1 MNIIRNTNISKKLIA
16 VFSVI
21 ILLMFSLTIFNTY
34 NMKVSNDELLTLYNE
49 DTQGILYIG
58 KVSEIALEN
67 YLITNF
73 LCNDENSGDKE
84 KIINTIEENR
94 VKCNDYIEKYKETIS
109 GDDEDTLYTN
119 IFLNSFGEYNKVV
132 DDIVALSMRG
142 DKEGAKALIPEL
154 TRQKEAYTWDLNK
167 IVDMNET
174 WAVQSVEESKVRYK
188 RSVFISNTYLILA
201 IIFSIVCS
209 FLIIKEIRGYLKK
222 IGLLSNRMAEYNL
235 SEEIN
240 IERKNEFGTIAN
252 SLNKA
257 QDNIKELLKVLIEST
272 EDMSA
277 GSEEL
282 YATVEEMTS
291 QLEEISA
298 SANNI
303 NSTVQETSATAE
315 ELYASISEVS
325 SRTIVLEEKA
335 NEGRGNAEKISK
347 KAYDTKVSTKA
358 LLDNNEKVF
367 LSVKEEIIEA
377 MNKAKVVDE
386 IMVMANTINEIAEQ
400 TNLLALNAAI
410 EAARAGEQGKGF
422 AVVADEVRTLA
433 EQSSEAVKD
442 VQTTIKDVREAFNK
456 IAGSSNKLLTFI
468 SEDVSKE
475 GYKLLELGNDYEEDG
490 IFMNKMSSDIAS
502 MSTEINETTKDINSA
517 VEEVAGMAQNSA
529 ENVSSIKDYISEATE
544 AMEQVAVTAQ
554 TQAESAQKLTE
565 LVAKFNI

>member
-1 MNIIRNTNISKKLIA
+1 MNIIRNTSISKKLIA

-21 ILLMFSLTIFNTY
+21 ILLMFSLTIFNSY
-34 NMKVSNDELLTLYNE
+34 NMKVSNGELIALYNE
-49 DTQGILYIG
+49 DTKGILYIG

-67 YLITNF
+67 DLLTNL
-73 LCNDENSGDKE
+73 LCTDESSGNKE
-84 KIINTIEENR
+84 KIINTIKENR
-94 VKCNDYIEKYKETIS
+94 VKCNDYIEKYKETIF
-109 GDDEDTLYTN
+109 GDEEDTLYTN
-119 IFLNSFGEYNKVV
+119 IFLNSFSEYNKIV
-132 DDIVALSMRG
+132 DEIIALTMKG

-154 TRQKEAYTWDLNK
+154 DRQKEGYTWDLNN
-167 IVDMNET
+167 IVNMNES
-174 WAVQSVEESKVRYK
+174 WAVQSVEESKARYK
-188 RSVFISNTYLILA
+188 RSVFISNIYLILA
-201 IIFSIVCS
+201 IIFSVVCS

-222 IGLLSNRMAEYNL
+222 IGLLSNRISEYNL

-240 IERKNEFGTIAN
+240 IEKNNEFGIIAN

-257 QDNIKELLKVLIEST
+257 QDNIRELLKVLIEST

-303 NSTVQETSATAE
+303 SSTVQETSATAE

-347 KAYDTKVSTKA
+347 KANDTKVSTKT
-358 LLDNNEKVF
+358 LLDSNEKVF
-367 LSVKEEIIEA
+367 SSVKEEIIEA

-386 IMVMANTINEIAEQ
+386 IMIMADTINEIAEQ

-433 EQSSEAVKD
+433 EQSREAVKD
-442 VQTTIKDVREAFNK
+442 VQATIKDVREAFNK
-456 IAGSSNKLLTFI
+456 IASSSNKLLAFI
-468 SEDVSKE
+468 NEDVSKE
-475 GYKLLELGNDYEEDG
+475 GYKLLELGKDYEEDG
-490 IFMNKMSSDIAS
+490 VFMNKMSSDIAS

-517 VEEVAGMAQNSA
+517 VEEVAGMAQKSA
-529 ENVSSIKDYISEATE
+529 ENVSSIKDYILEATE

-565 LVAKFNI
+565 LVAKFNM

>member
-109 GDDEDTLYTN
+109 GDYEDTLYTN

-132 DDIVALSMRG
+132 DDIVALIMRG

-154 TRQKEAYTWDLNK
+154 NRQKEAYTWDLNK

-335 NEGRGNAEKISK
+335 NEGRGNTEKISK

-502 MSTEINETTKDINSA
+502 MSTEINKTTKDINSA

-554 TQAESAQKLTE
+554 T
-565 LVAKFNI
+565 

>member
-1 MNIIRNTNISKKLIA
+1 MNIIRNTSISKKLIA

-21 ILLMFSLTIFNTY
+21 ILLMFSLTIFNSY
-34 NMKVSNDELLTLYNE
+34 NMKVSNDELIALYNE
-49 DTQGILYIG
+49 DTKGILYIG

-67 YLITNF
+67 DLLTNL
-73 LCNDENSGDKE
+73 LCTDESSGNKE
-84 KIINTIEENR
+84 KIINTIKENR
-94 VKCNDYIEKYKETIS
+94 VKCNDYIEKYKETIF
-109 GDDEDTLYTN
+109 GDEEDTLYTN
-119 IFLNSFGEYNKVV
+119 IFLNSFSEYNKIV
-132 DDIVALSMRG
+132 DEIIALTMKG

-154 TRQKEAYTWDLNK
+154 DRQKEGYTWDLNN
-167 IVDMNET
+167 IVNMNES
-174 WAVQSVEESKVRYK
+174 WAVQSVEESKARYK
-188 RSVFISNTYLILA
+188 RSVFISNIYLILA
-201 IIFSIVCS
+201 IIFSVVCS

-222 IGLLSNRMAEYNL
+222 IGLLSNRISEYNL

-240 IERKNEFGTIAN
+240 IEKNNEFGIIAN

-257 QDNIKELLKVLIEST
+257 QDNIRELLKVLIEST

-303 NSTVQETSATAE
+303 SSTVQETSATAE

-347 KAYDTKVSTKA
+347 KANDTKVSTKT
-358 LLDNNEKVF
+358 LLDSNEKVF
-367 LSVKEEIIEA
+367 SSVKEEIIEA

-386 IMVMANTINEIAEQ
+386 IMIMADTINEIAEQ

-433 EQSSEAVKD
+433 EQSREAVKD
-442 VQTTIKDVREAFNK
+442 VQATIKDVREAFNK
-456 IAGSSNKLLTFI
+456 IASSSNKLLAFI
-468 SEDVSKE
+468 NEDVSKE
-475 GYKLLELGNDYEEDG
+475 GYKLLELGKDYEEDG
-490 IFMNKMSSDIAS
+490 VFMNKMSSDIAS
-502 MSTEINETTKDINSA
+502 MSTEINKTTKDINSA
-517 VEEVAGMAQNSA
+517 VEEVAGMAQKSA
-529 ENVSSIKDYISEATE
+529 ENVSSIKDYILEATE

-565 LVAKFNI
+565 LVAKFNM

>member
-109 GDDEDTLYTN
+109 GDYEDTLYTN

-132 DDIVALSMRG
+132 DDIVALIMRG

-154 TRQKEAYTWDLNK
+154 NRQKEAYTWDLNK

-315 ELYASISEVS
+315 ELYVSISEVS

-347 KAYDTKVSTKA
+347 KAHDTKVSTKA

-502 MSTEINETTKDINSA
+502 MSTEINKTTKDINSA

>member
-1 MNIIRNTNISKKLIA
+1 MNIIRNTSISKKLIA

-21 ILLMFSLTIFNTY
+21 ILLMFSLTIFNSY
-34 NMKVSNDELLTLYNE
+34 NMKVSNDELIALYNE
-49 DTQGILYIG
+49 DTKGILYIG

-67 YLITNF
+67 DLLTNL
-73 LCNDENSGDKE
+73 LCTDESSGNKE
-84 KIINTIEENR
+84 KIINTIKENR
-94 VKCNDYIEKYKETIS
+94 VKCNDYIEKYKETIF
-109 GDDEDTLYTN
+109 GDEEDTLYTN
-119 IFLNSFGEYNKVV
+119 IFLNSFSEYNKIV
-132 DDIVALSMRG
+132 DEIIALTMKG

-154 TRQKEAYTWDLNK
+154 DRQKEGYTWDLNN
-167 IVDMNET
+167 IVNMNES
-174 WAVQSVEESKVRYK
+174 WAVQSVEESKARYK
-188 RSVFISNTYLILA
+188 RSVFISNIYLILA
-201 IIFSIVCS
+201 IIFSVVCS
-209 FLIIKEIRGYLKK
+209 FLIIKEIRGYLEK
-222 IGLLSNRMAEYNL
+222 IGLLSNRISEYNL

-240 IERKNEFGTIAN
+240 IEKNNEFGIIAN

-257 QDNIKELLKVLIEST
+257 QDNIRELLKVLIEST

-303 NSTVQETSATAE
+303 SSTVQETSATAE

-347 KAYDTKVSTKA
+347 KANDTKVSTKT
-358 LLDNNEKVF
+358 LLDSNEKVF
-367 LSVKEEIIEA
+367 SSVKEEIIEA

-386 IMVMANTINEIAEQ
+386 IMIMADTINEIAEQ

-433 EQSSEAVKD
+433 EQSREAVKD
-442 VQTTIKDVREAFNK
+442 VQATIKDVREAFNK
-456 IAGSSNKLLTFI
+456 IASSSNKLLAFI
-468 SEDVSKE
+468 NEDVSKE
-475 GYKLLELGNDYEEDG
+475 GYKLLELGKDYEEDG
-490 IFMNKMSSDIAS
+490 VFMNKMSSDIAS

-517 VEEVAGMAQNSA
+517 VEEVAGMAQKSA
-529 ENVSSIKDYISEATE
+529 ENVSSIKDYILEATE

-565 LVAKFNI
+565 LVAKFNM

>member
-1 MNIIRNTNISKKLIA
+1 MKSIKK
-16 VFSVI
+16 
-21 ILLMFSLTIFNTY
+21 
-34 NMKVSNDELLTLYNE
+34 
-49 DTQGILYIG
+49 
-58 KVSEIALEN
+58 
-67 YLITNF
+67 
-73 LCNDENSGDKE
+73 
-84 KIINTIEENR
+84 
-94 VKCNDYIEKYKETIS
+94 
-109 GDDEDTLYTN
+109 DTLYTN
-119 IFLNSFGEYNKVV
+119 IFLNSFSEYNKIV
-132 DDIVALSMRG
+132 DEIIALTMKG

-154 TRQKEAYTWDLNK
+154 DRQKEGYTWDLNN
-167 IVDMNET
+167 IVNMNES
-174 WAVQSVEESKVRYK
+174 WAVQSVEESKARYK
-188 RSVFISNTYLILA
+188 RSVFISNIYLILA
-201 IIFSIVCS
+201 IIFSVVCS

-222 IGLLSNRMAEYNL
+222 IGLLSNRISEYNL

-240 IERKNEFGTIAN
+240 IEKNNEFGIIAN

-257 QDNIKELLKVLIEST
+257 QDNIRELLKVLIEST

-303 NSTVQETSATAE
+303 SSTVQETSATAE

-347 KAYDTKVSTKA
+347 KANDTKVSTKT
-358 LLDNNEKVF
+358 LLDSNEKVF
-367 LSVKEEIIEA
+367 SSVKEEIIEA

-386 IMVMANTINEIAEQ
+386 IMIMADTINEIAEQ

-433 EQSSEAVKD
+433 EQSREAVKD
-442 VQTTIKDVREAFNK
+442 VQATIKDVREAFNK
-456 IAGSSNKLLTFI
+456 IASSSNKLLAFI
-468 SEDVSKE
+468 NEDVSKE
-475 GYKLLELGNDYEEDG
+475 GYKLLELGKDYEEDG
-490 IFMNKMSSDIAS
+490 VFMNKMSSDIAS

-517 VEEVAGMAQNSA
+517 VEEVAGMAQKSA
-529 ENVSSIKDYISEATE
+529 ENVSSIKDYILEATE

-565 LVAKFNI
+565 LVAKFNM

>member
-109 GDDEDTLYTN
+109 GDYEDTLYTN

-132 DDIVALSMRG
+132 DDIVALIMRG

-154 TRQKEAYTWDLNK
+154 NRQKEAYTWDLNK

-502 MSTEINETTKDINSA
+502 MSTEINKTTKDINSA
-517 VEEVAGMAQNSA
+517 LEEVAGMAQNSA

>member
-1 MNIIRNTNISKKLIA
+1 MNIIRNTSISKKLIA

-21 ILLMFSLTIFNTY
+21 ILLMFSLTIFNSY
-34 NMKVSNDELLTLYNE
+34 NMKVSNDELIALYNE
-49 DTQGILYIG
+49 DTKGILYIG

-67 YLITNF
+67 DLLTNL
-73 LCNDENSGDKE
+73 LCTDESSGNKE
-84 KIINTIEENR
+84 KIINTIKENR
-94 VKCNDYIEKYKETIS
+94 VKCNDYIEKYKETIF
-109 GDDEDTLYTN
+109 GDEEDTLYTN
-119 IFLNSFGEYNKVV
+119 IFLNSFSEYNKIV
-132 DDIVALSMRG
+132 DEIIALTMKG

-154 TRQKEAYTWDLNK
+154 DRQKEGYTWDLNN
-167 IVDMNET
+167 IVNMNES
-174 WAVQSVEESKVRYK
+174 WAVQSVEESKARYK
-188 RSVFISNTYLILA
+188 RSVFISNIYLILA
-201 IIFSIVCS
+201 IIFSVVCS

-222 IGLLSNRMAEYNL
+222 IGLLSNRISEYNL

-240 IERKNEFGTIAN
+240 IEKNNEFGIIAN

-257 QDNIKELLKVLIEST
+257 QDNIRELLKVLIEST

-433 EQSSEAVKD
+433 EQSREAVKD
-442 VQTTIKDVREAFNK
+442 VQATIKDVREAFNK
-456 IAGSSNKLLTFI
+456 IASSSNKLLAFI
-468 SEDVSKE
+468 NEDVSKE
-475 GYKLLELGNDYEEDG
+475 GYKLLELGKDYEEDG
-490 IFMNKMSSDIAS
+490 VFMNKMSSDIAS

-517 VEEVAGMAQNSA
+517 VEEVAGMAQKSA
-529 ENVSSIKDYISEATE
+529 ENVSSIKDYILEATE

-565 LVAKFNI
+565 LVAKFNM

>member
-154 TRQKEAYTWDLNK
+154 NRQKEAYTWDLNK

-347 KAYDTKVSTKA
+347 KAHDTKVSTKA

>member
-119 IFLNSFGEYNKVV
+119 IFLNSFSEYNKVV

-154 TRQKEAYTWDLNK
+154 NRQKEAYTWDLNK

>member
-1 MNIIRNTNISKKLIA
+1 MNIIRNTSISKKLIA

-21 ILLMFSLTIFNTY
+21 ILLMFSLTIFNSY
-34 NMKVSNDELLTLYNE
+34 NMKVSNDELIALYNE
-49 DTQGILYIG
+49 DTKGILYIG

-67 YLITNF
+67 DLLTNL
-73 LCNDENSGDKE
+73 LCTDESSGNKE
-84 KIINTIEENR
+84 KIINTIKENR
-94 VKCNDYIEKYKETIS
+94 VKCNDYIEKYKETIL
-109 GDDEDTLYTN
+109 GDEEDTLYTN
-119 IFLNSFGEYNKVV
+119 IFLNSFSEYNKIV
-132 DDIVALSMRG
+132 DEIIALTMKG

-154 TRQKEAYTWDLNK
+154 DRQKEGYTWDLNN
-167 IVDMNET
+167 IVNMNES
-174 WAVQSVEESKVRYK
+174 WAVQSVEESKARYK
-188 RSVFISNTYLILA
+188 RSVFISNIYLILA
-201 IIFSIVCS
+201 IIFSVVCS

-222 IGLLSNRMAEYNL
+222 IGLLSNRISEYNL

-240 IERKNEFGTIAN
+240 IEKNNEFGIIAN

-257 QDNIKELLKVLIEST
+257 QDNIRELLKVLIEST

-303 NSTVQETSATAE
+303 SSTVQETSATAE

-347 KAYDTKVSTKA
+347 KANDTKVSTKT

-367 LSVKEEIIEA
+367 SSVKEEIIEA

-386 IMVMANTINEIAEQ
+386 IMIMADTINEIAEQ

-517 VEEVAGMAQNSA
+517 VEEVAGMAQKSA
-529 ENVSSIKDYISEATE
+529 ENVSSIKDYILEATE

-565 LVAKFNI
+565 LVAKFNM